1 MKVINKSYYNKKNK
15 IKFKNARKIF
25 NFFFANIK
33 HNGKY
38 LLKTSNK
45 MIK

>member
-1 MKVINKSYYNKKNK
+1 MQEKYLI
-15 IKFKNARKIF
+15 
-25 NFFFANIK
+25 FFFANIK